1 MQLKLRQSLQVITVV
16 AFVLSA
22 NVGFARELSLA
33 HFLGPGSANNLV
45 FKAFAEKL
53 AEVSGGEMSVAIFP
67 GGALNSVPPR
77 QYSILLNGVADIVFV
92 VPGFTAELFP
102 KTNVVNYPDICAKAL
117 DCTRALLNAQRELVK
132 EYDAKVLAIW
142 ASSAPILITRDK
154 AVRTFEDL
162 EGMKIRVTSKH
173 NVPFVEAL
181 NASAVA
187 QPVTVI
193 HQNLT
198 NGVIDAI
205 TTTPSAIRSFRLH
218 EPANYVT
225 TYFPG
230 SGIAF
235 ILLMNQQVYNSLTE
249 QQKEW
254 VDAASGEWLSL
265 YAGQVY
271 EESDDTG
278 LEFARDAG
286 VEIVELTAS
295 ERVRF
300 GAAIQ
305 PTFDAILQQPVG
317 DKTVQEIIQLM
328 KR

>member
-1 MQLKLRQSLQVITVV
+1 MVV
-16 AFVLSA
+16 AFVFGA

-33 HFLGPGSANNLV
+33 HFLGPKSPNNLV

-53 AEVSGGEMSVAIFP
+53 AEVSGGEMSVVMFP

-77 QYSILLNGVADIVFV
+77 QYSILLDGIADIVFA
-92 VPGFTAELFP
+92 VPGFTADLFP
-102 KTNVVNYPDICAKAL
+102 KTNVVNYPDICVKAL
-117 DCTRALLNAQRELVK
+117 DCTRALLNAQHELEM

-142 ASSAPILITRDK
+142 SSSAPVLITRDK
-154 AVRTFEDL
+154 PVRAFEDL
-162 EGMKIRVTSKH
+162 QGMKIRVTSKH

-181 NASAVA
+181 DASAVA

-235 ILLMNQQVYNSLTE
+235 ILLMNKQVYNNLAE
-249 QQKEW
+249 RQKGW

-265 YAGQVY
+265 FAGRAN
-271 EESDDTG
+271 ENADDTG

-286 VEIVELTAS
+286 VEIIELTKTEKA
-295 ERVRF
+295 RF

-317 DKTVQEIIQLM
+317 DKTVKEIIQLM
-328 KR
+328 KQ